1 MITTPTAAEGPLLSA
16 RRSQDTTPPA
26 TGGSGV
32 CSLEMIRS
40 ACAPVPL
47 VNTDWLFDRSGSGVA
62 LEALAVLTSCGSG
75 KAESTVYEMS
85 TWAGPFGAMSPSWHV
100 SG

>member
-16 RRSQDTTPPA
+16 RRSQDTTAPA
-26 TGGSGV
+26 TGGIGV
-32 CSLEMIRS
+32 CTFEMIRS

-47 VNTDWLFDRSGSGVA
+47 VNTDWLFVKSGSGVT
-62 LEALAVLTSCGSG
+62 LEALAVLTSCGPG
-75 KAESTVYEMS
+75 KAESTVYAMA
-85 TWAGPFGAMSPSWHV
+85 TWAAAGDVSSWRV